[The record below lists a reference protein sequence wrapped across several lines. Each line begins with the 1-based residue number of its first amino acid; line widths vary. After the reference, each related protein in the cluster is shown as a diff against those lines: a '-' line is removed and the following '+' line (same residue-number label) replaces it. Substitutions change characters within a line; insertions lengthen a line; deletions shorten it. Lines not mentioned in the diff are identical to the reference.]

1 MVYFKFPHNYFL
13 SEAASS
19 QSYVCDSTVG
29 GRLESSRSD
38 WSSKLIEVK
47 EMRQEVDY
55 L

>member
-1 MVYFKFPHNYFL
+1 MVYFKFPQNYFL
-13 SEAASS
+13 SEASS
-19 QSYVCDSTVG
+19 QSYVCDSTVV

-47 EMRQEVDY
+47 EMWQEVDY